1 VREAGLEVAVSIF
14 NNFLVS
20 NYVINSSE
28 PGILCATQS
37 IDFMLCDS
45 VKGQNWGQ
53 IHNQYTPFSPIS
65 FFSLS
70 SQASALSGRCKNA
83 LNDLAG

>member
-28 PGILCATQS
+28 SGILCTAQS

-45 VKGQNWGQ
+45 VKGQKCGQ
-53 IHNQYTPFSPIS
+53 IHNQYTAVFSNKFFLSFQSGIS
-65 FFSLS
+65 IV
-70 SQASALSGRCKNA
+70 RKV
-83 LNDLAG
+83 